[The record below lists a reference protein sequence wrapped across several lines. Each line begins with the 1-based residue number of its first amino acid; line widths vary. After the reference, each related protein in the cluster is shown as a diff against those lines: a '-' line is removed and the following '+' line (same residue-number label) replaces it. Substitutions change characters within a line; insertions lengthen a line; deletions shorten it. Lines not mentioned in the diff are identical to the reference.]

1 MITVNKTQM
10 KDLKKLKAFLK
21 AYKLD
26 ETLFM
31 DRLDQTVVILD
42 GQKVLGF
49 GAFIIKEETG
59 VMDVALIEEEI
70 LWPSMGDGLIKTML
84 NTLDLRG
91 VKKAFLLSD
100 KSHGDIIKKIGL
112 IPCQTSAENILTQVD
127 APWILKSLD
136 KVYETTLPDFFDH
149 ACHSA
154 KNK

>member
-1 MITVNKTQM
+1 MITVNKTEM
-10 KDLKKLKAFLK
+10 KDLRKLRTFLK
-21 AYKLD
+21 AHKLE
-26 ETLFM
+26 ETLFI

-42 GQKVLGF
+42 GQNILGF

-59 VMDVALIEEEI
+59 LIDVAIVEEEI

-91 VKKAFLLSD
+91 IKKAFLLTD
-100 KSHGDIIKKIGL
+100 EAHGKIIKKIGL
-112 IPCQTSAENILTQVD
+112 TESEQTPENVLAYIG
-127 APWILKSLD
+127 APWIMKSLN

-154 KNK
+154 K